1 MADDTVPTPDEE
13 EEDGSGRL
21 PSLPPEDDFGS
32 IIVGRPTG
40 ASALWW
46 ITGAFKETPNIPIDQ
61 KLYRCS
67 DRVSNASI
75 DQKSYL

>member
-1 MADDTVPTPDEE
+1 
-13 EEDGSGRL
+13 
-21 PSLPPEDDFGS
+21 LPPEDDFGS
-32 IIVGRPTG
+32 IIVGHPTG

-46 ITGAFKETPNIPIDQ
+46 ITGAFKETPSIPVDQ